1 MAVQTN
7 TFKGA
12 RYVPKFADP
21 IEWSA
26 ENSYEA
32 IESVQHNGFTYLS
45 KQPVPVGVEIT
56 NTEFWLEW
64 ADPNAQMEQLRQDVA
79 QYAGNVEELGG
90 TVGGLS
96 DDLTAE
102 IANREAADNT
112 INGVIGVIEQIDGK
126 ASYIVNDY
134 VDSIKAYCV
143 GVRLPK
149 NAYTLAETLNL
160 GAFNDA
166 YIKSK
171 NGFGIA
177 LSVLANFVSNGVA
190 YTTSART
197 TGWGYLG
204 FKNGNIEWIEDY
216 GMAYNANNIANM
228 GYENAFLTFQP
239 LVINDV
245 PYDFSLIPDT
255 APEYDY
261 VLNEQNARM
270 VFGWD
275 SDSYYLIIVDDRTPF
290 SNGVTS
296 EDLRTFVIGLG
307 IENAVNCDGG
317 GSTQLWWMP
326 EGYNMAHV
334 RNPVSPAYSKPNKT
348 RSKPITVFTFE
359 G

>member
-1 MAVQTN
+1 MSEIQTQ

-12 RYVPKFADP
+12 RYVPKFAEP
-21 IEWSA
+21 IQWSA
-26 ENSYEA
+26 DRGYEA
-32 IESVQHNGFTYLS
+32 IECVQHNGFTYLS
-45 KQPVPVGVEIT
+45 KQPVPVGVEID
-56 NTEFWLEW
+56 NTDFWLLW
-64 ADPNAQMEQLRQDVA
+64 ADPNAQMATLQNTVD
-79 QYAGNVEELGG
+79 QYAENVEELSG
-90 TVGGLS
+90 VVNGLS
-96 DDLTAE
+96 ETDTQIIE
-102 IANREAADNT
+102 T
-112 INGVIGVIEQIDGK
+112 INIIEQIDEK
-126 ASYIVNDY
+126 ARYIVNGY
-134 VDSIKAYCV
+134 VDSVKAYCV
-143 GVRLPK
+143 GVKLPK
-149 NAYTLAETLNL
+149 SAYRLEETLNL
-160 GAFNDA
+160 GAFNDT

-171 NGFGIA
+171 NGFGIG

-197 TGWGYLG
+197 SGWGYLG

-261 VLNEQNARM
+261 VLTEQNARM

-275 SDSYYLIIVDDRTPF
+275 ADNYYLVIVDDRTPF

-296 EDLRTFVIGLG
+296 EELQTFIISLG

-317 GSTQLWWMP
+317 GSTQLWWLP
-326 EGYNMAHV
+326 EGYNTAHV
-334 RNPVSPAYSKPNKT
+334 RNPASPAYSKPNMA